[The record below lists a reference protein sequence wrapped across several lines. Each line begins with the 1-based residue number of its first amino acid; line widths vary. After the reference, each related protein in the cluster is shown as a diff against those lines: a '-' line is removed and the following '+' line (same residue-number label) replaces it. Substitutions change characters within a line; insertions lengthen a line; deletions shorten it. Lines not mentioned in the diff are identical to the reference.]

1 MHERISNWD
10 YQKMFQ
16 IARYWMYIN
25 VSSLSILF
33 LIAAISGYKNVVI
46 TISESNLT
54 NQEIINSFPVL
65 ANMMITTA
73 VILFIIFLTLGL
85 FTNLVNRT
93 EPMLSLLVKL
103 VTRSIIFGTISS
115 ALLPILV
122 IINFSMITIINEFLY
137 MILLVSTVL
146 NIILYRVLKGELK
159 TKN

>member
-54 NQEIINSFPVL
+54 NQEIINSFPAL
-65 ANMMITTA
+65 AKMMITAA
-73 VILFIIFLTLGL
+73 VILFIIF
-85 FTNLVNRT
+85 
-93 EPMLSLLVKL
+93 
-103 VTRSIIFGTISS
+103 
-115 ALLPILV
+115 
-122 IINFSMITIINEFLY
+122 
-137 MILLVSTVL
+137 
-146 NIILYRVLKGELK
+146 
-159 TKN
+159 